1 MRETTEK
8 WELLGNDDAI
18 CLTTPG
24 QVVQLCSS
32 DPRDQLQGMQAC
44 RARAQLARSSRAS
57 FRLRRYS
64 RTNVRP
70 STIKIRVE
78 YYRTDL
84 KKASFSIFN
93 LLLSLSIHLCIFL
106 SFSFLLFATY
116 LLNICRLY
124 STFCWKSLEL
134 GLKFYQIFIDHGIHN
149 KNDHILNLYVHINL
163 LYYYIIL

>member
-44 RARAQLARSSRAS
+44 RARAQLARSSRAP

-70 STIKIRVE
+70 SSKIRVE
-78 YYRTDL
+78 YYRTDF
-84 KKASFSIFN
+84 KKN
-93 LLLSLSIHLCIFL
+93 LF
-106 SFSFLLFATY
+106 
-116 LLNICRLY
+116 
-124 STFCWKSLEL
+124 
-134 GLKFYQIFIDHGIHN
+134 FYF
-149 KNDHILNLYVHINL
+149 
-163 LYYYIIL
+163 